1 MTEIKLDLLATPEP
15 IVEHSPEWYEQRRQ
29 GIGGSDAAAVLGY
42 SRWHSA
48 YDVWRDKI
56 SDTDDSSDDAKRDNA
71 CMLRGRRREFEIIR
85 EYSDL
90 TGKTVY
96 KAPHLIHPDYGYVC
110 ANLDGIIPGERVIE
124 AKTARRRDGWGD
136 EGSEDIPID
145 YYLQTQHYMMVAVA
159 LDLIP
164 AADPLCDI
172 FVSIAGEAIQC
183 YTIAGNKELW
193 AAMLT
198 KYAEFWRHVVDL
210 MPPDN
215 LTVFEQVDLLPPSVS
230 ASKYASQRVL
240 EDVAEVRRNNDI
252 IDHLEARNRELKA
265 GLLIYANDCDTVLN
279 ADGSTLYTCKTSKP
293 RQTVDADLLRR
304 KYPEIYT
311 ECLKQGK
318 AARPLRLADNTDQ

>member
-15 IVEHSPEWYEQRRQ
+15 VTDHSADWYNQRRQ

-48 YDVWRDKI
+48 YDVWRSKI
-56 SDTDDSSDDAKRDNA
+56 ADVADADNEA
-71 CMLRGRRREFEIIR
+71 TRRGTRREPELVR
-85 EYSDL
+85 EYCNL

-96 KAPHLIHPDYGYVC
+96 KAPHLIHPSIGYVH

-124 AKTARRRDGWGD
+124 AKTARRSDGWG
-136 EGSEDIPID
+136 EPGSEDIPID

-172 FVSIAGEAIQC
+172 FVSITGEAIQC
-183 YTIAGNKELW
+183 YTITGNKELW

-198 KYAEFWRHVVDL
+198 KYADFWRHVTDL
-210 MPPDN
+210 TPPDN
-215 LTVFEQVDLLPPSVS
+215 LDVFEQVDLLPPSVN
-230 ASKYASQRVL
+230 ASKCAEPYIVERVDDMRKMLQKLSDL
-240 EDVAEVRRNNDI
+240 EEIIKGRKAE
-252 IDHLEARNRELKA
+252 LTLFA
-265 GLLIYANDCDTVLN
+265 GECDTVLN

-304 KYPEIYT
+304 KYPEIYA

-318 AARPLRLADNTDQ
+318 AARPLRLADNTD

>member
-1 MTEIKLDLLATPEP
+1 MTEIKLDVLATPELV
-15 IVEHSPEWYEQRRQ
+15 IEHSSDWHNQRKQ

-48 YDVWRDKI
+48 YDVWRSKI
-56 SDTDDSSDDAKRDNA
+56 ADNVADADNESTR
-71 CMLRGRRREFEIIR
+71 RGTRREPELVR
-85 EYSDL
+85 EYCNL

-96 KAPHLIHPDYGYVC
+96 KAPTLVHPSINYVH

-124 AKTARRRDGWGD
+124 AKTARRSDGWG
-136 EGSEDIPID
+136 EPGSEDIPID
-145 YYLQTQHYMMVAVA
+145 YYLQTQHYMLIAVA

-164 AADPLCDI
+164 ASDPLCDI

-193 AAMLT
+193 EAMLNQ
-198 KYAEFWRHVVDL
+198 YAVFWRHVTDL
-210 MPPDN
+210 TPPDN
-215 LTVFEQVDLLPPSVS
+215 LTVFEQVDLLPPSVK
-230 ASKYASQRVL
+230 ASKCATPEIVEIAADVL
-240 EDVAEVRRNNDI
+240 RANKL
-252 IDHLEARNRELKA
+252 IDQLTDHSKELKA
-265 GLLIYANDCDTVLN
+265 QLMLYAGECDTVLN

-304 KYPEIYT
+304 KYPDIYT

-318 AARPLRLADNTDQ
+318 AARPLRIADNT